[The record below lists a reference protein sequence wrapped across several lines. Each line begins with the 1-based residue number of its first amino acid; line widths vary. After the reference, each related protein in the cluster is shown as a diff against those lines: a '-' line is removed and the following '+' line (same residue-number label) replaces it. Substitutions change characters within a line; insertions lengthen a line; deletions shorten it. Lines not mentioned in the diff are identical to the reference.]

1 MLAHE
6 IVSSTALLT
15 ARNDANMSGTDYRMS
30 LYASDPVANMSREEL
45 AALLPKTLQELFDN
59 IRRSQN
65 AVMERER
72 NRSEAERAA
81 ERNRAATER
90 NRADDALSYAINTHN
105 LNQVIIALSA
115 ARARESRRASE
126 RASES

>member
-1 MLAHE
+1 MLTHE
-6 IVSSTALLT
+6 IVSGTALLT
-15 ARNDANMSGTDYRMS
+15 ARNNANMSGAEYRMS
-30 LYASDPVANMSREEL
+30 LYASDPVANMSPEEL
-45 AALLPKTLQELFDN
+45 AALPPETLQQLLEN
-59 IRRSQN
+59 IRRSQD

-72 NRSEAERAA
+72 NRSEAQIAA
-81 ERNRAATER
+81 ER

-105 LNQVIIALSA
+105 LNQVLVALSA